1 MRKLIKTV
9 AAAGLFLGLGA
20 TGTLAAEGVVLP
32 KQSWSFDGVF
42 GSFDRA
48 SLQRGL
54 QVYKEVCASCH
65 GAKLLYYRNIEDMGY
80 TPEEARAFAA
90 NFEVTAGPND
100 QGEMFQRPALPSDH
114 FVSPFP
120 NEQAAR
126 VANGGALPPDL
137 SLMAK
142 ARPNGPDY
150 IHALMTGYGEPS
162 AHFKEE
168 YEKLHNAPFELADG
182 QHFNAYFAGNKIG
195 MPQPLYEDG
204 VTFAD
209 GTKATIAQQ
218 AHDVATFL
226 MWAAEP
232 KLENRKSTGIG
243 VILFLVVF
251 TGLALALKRRTWAA
265 IH

>member
-1 MRKLIKTV
+1 MRKLFKTV
-9 AAAGLFLGLGA
+9 AATGLFLAMGA
-20 TGTLAAEGVVLP
+20 SGALAAEGHVP
-32 KQSWSFDGVF
+32 EAQDWSFNGIF
-42 GSFDRA
+42 GTYDRA

-54 QVYKEVCASCH
+54 QVYKEVCSSCH

-90 NFEVTAGPND
+90 NYEVQDGPND
-100 QGEMFQRPALPSDH
+100 EGEMFTRPALPSDH

-126 VANGGALPPDL
+126 VANGGAYPPDL

-142 ARPNGPDY
+142 ARPYGPDY
-150 IHALMTGYGEPS
+150 IYALMTGYGEPS
-162 AHFKEE
+162 AEFLAE
-168 YEKLHNAPFELADG
+168 YEKTHGAPFEVPDG
-182 QHFNAYFAGNKIG
+182 QHFNSAFAGYKIA
-195 MPQPLYEDG
+195 MPQPIYEDG

-218 AHDVATFL
+218 AHDVSTFL

-232 KLENRKSTGIG
+232 KMENRKSTGIG
-243 VILFLVVF
+243 VILFLIVF